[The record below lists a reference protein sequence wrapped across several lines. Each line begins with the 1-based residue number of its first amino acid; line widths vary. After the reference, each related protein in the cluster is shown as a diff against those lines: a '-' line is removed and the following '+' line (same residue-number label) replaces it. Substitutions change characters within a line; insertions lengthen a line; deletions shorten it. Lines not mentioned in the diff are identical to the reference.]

1 MTDLNKEREAFLN
14 TFQYYKGRRDI
25 IFSHEHELFM
35 TRSNNPSG
43 IAQKEISNMNSRW
56 DAWLR
61 CAKHR
66 DAELEKAKAQA
77 VPEWISVEDRMP
89 ESLRNVLVLI
99 DANPVKNQ
107 NYMVAHFIPKF
118 TEEYHGDDDWYDY
131 DEERGCG
138 YIKEGWYANT
148 AYIGDEYSSY
158 FIEEKVTHWK
168 PLKEASESGAEQ

>member
-1 MTDLNKEREAFLN
+1 MIDLNKEREAFLD

-35 TRSNNPSG
+35 TRSNNPSE

-77 VPEWISVEDRMP
+77 VPETQQKLTNTYYWEGSDYVVDCPFEYDIELDKGEVLELQKWQRTESTKVYFANIYKDEDDFEILQFASKVEA
-89 ESLRNVLVLI
+89 EN
-99 DANPVKNQ
+99 A
-107 NYMVAHFIPKF
+107 VA
-118 TEEYHGDDDWYDY
+118 E
-131 DEERGCG
+131 
-138 YIKEGWYANT
+138 N
-148 AYIGDEYSSY
+148 
-158 FIEEKVTHWK
+158 
-168 PLKEASESGAEQ
+168 LKMLEASESGAEG

>member
-35 TRSNNPSG
+35 TRSNNPSD

-77 VPEWISVEDRMP
+77 VP
-89 ESLRNVLVLI
+89 
-99 DANPVKNQ
+99 
-107 NYMVAHFIPKF
+107 
-118 TEEYHGDDDWYDY
+118 
-131 DEERGCG
+131 
-138 YIKEGWYANT
+138 
-148 AYIGDEYSSY
+148 
-158 FIEEKVTHWK
+158 VTHTHSVTLTCAE
-168 PLKEASESGAEQ
+168 LKEAFDFGAPDGEKDQFQLETEMFIKWLDDGYDGAGYYCWYADLPEEGCIKLGESESGAEG

>member
-35 TRSNNPSG
+35 TRSNNPSE

-77 VPEWISVEDRMP
+77 VPETH
-89 ESLRNVLVLI
+89 LL
-99 DANPVKNQ
+99 
-107 NYMVAHFIPKF
+107 IPKEPNRKTIMAMACVCLGSVGSGPEF
-118 TEEYHGDDDWYDY
+118 LT
-131 DEERGCG
+131 
-138 YIKEGWYANT
+138 
-148 AYIGDEYSSY
+148 
-158 FIEEKVTHWK
+158 
-168 PLKEASESGAEQ
+168 LKEAKDVYSALVEKESGAEG